1 MRTGTQHTAMTHIA
15 LEKIKEAEQRRNAMA
30 ATGVSYHARLHDGF
44 MLYQEYMHFQR
55 EQNVLGDASE
65 ERIFHAPLREQADA

>member
-1 MRTGTQHTAMTHIA
+1 MRTGTKHTMATHIA
-15 LEKIKEAEQRRNAMA
+15 LAKIKEAEQRRSAMA

-55 EQNVLGDASE
+55 EQNVQGDAGE
-65 ERIFHAPLREQADA
+65 ERVFTAPLRDLG